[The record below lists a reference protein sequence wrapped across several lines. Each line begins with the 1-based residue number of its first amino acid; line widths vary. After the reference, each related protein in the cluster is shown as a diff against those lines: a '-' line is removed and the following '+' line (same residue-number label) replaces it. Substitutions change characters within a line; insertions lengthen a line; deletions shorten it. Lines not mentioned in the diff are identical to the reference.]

1 MHKTSLLL
9 TFIILITAA
18 AAHADGVRLTFEH
31 PIQLAIPGVD
41 ALGKAET
48 IDAGK
53 EIVIEAENTYWISA
67 KGKVPLLVVPINVK
81 AKNTITNFHM
91 PDVATWPSQLVE
103 RELDMKMSMM
113 IDRFVDFQVAL
124 VAKDTQ
130 KAEKLLV
137 EMENIKSLEYFNFL
151 RASLNFV
158 KGDLNAAK
166 DSVRKGLQR
175 YPANEQGKSLLKTIE
190 EQKP

>member
-53 EIVIEAENTYWISA
+53 EIVIDAENTYWISA

-103 RELDMKMSMM
+103 REQEQLDRSHHPERARHLH
-113 IDRFVDFQVAL
+113 DV
-124 VAKDTQ
+124 
-130 KAEKLLV
+130 
-137 EMENIKSLEYFNFL
+137 L
-151 RASLNFV
+151 RI
-158 KGDLNAAK
+158 
-166 DSVRKGLQR
+166 SVGGIIWKCARAISRTPPWQR
-175 YPANEQGKSLLKTIE
+175 RRRR
-190 EQKP
+190 